1 VNARYLLPGIAA
13 FLLLIGIHSLFA
25 DCIPRIDWI
34 DVAIAVSGMG
44 HLVSGGACLSAL
56 TLCQMWLAFWM
67 GCAG

>member
-1 VNARYLLPGIAA
+1 
-13 FLLLIGIHSLFA
+13 LFA